1 MITYFCFNSETQKP
15 TFCDLPIFP
24 FSIERLDEFPPNG
37 VNEYDIYFK
46 IYENNLDIAIINQVN
61 IFLSQTVL
69 TNNINLTIIYDK
81 INSKNFI
88 VDLERYNILIKN
100 INKFDYQKNK
110 ATWTETIRGLKE
122 QELQDLQDKINQFQS
137 DSQDKFASKKQEL
150 YAPILKKA
158 DDAVKAVAK
167 ENGYSYVFDTSA
179 GAVLYAWDSDD
190 LMALVKKKLGLQ

>member
-1 MITYFCFNSETQKP
+1 MNPCVVENLLWFHTIQIAAIRFFQIIFSAGQEQNRFQSTGSLYSLPAMPPLPNTIQFLLFRFAKYQKELEDSYN
-15 TFCDLPIFP
+15 FL
-24 FSIERLDEFPPNG
+24 
-37 VNEYDIYFK
+37 VNEYQTK
-46 IYENNLDIAIINQVN
+46 LD
-61 IFLSQTVL
+61 
-69 TNNINLTIIYDK
+69 
-81 INSKNFI
+81 
-88 VDLERYNILIKN
+88 
-100 INKFDYQKNK
+100 DYQKNK

>member
-1 MITYFCFNSETQKP
+1 MKLFRNVFIVLAMLFSVQSKAQQLKFGHINSADLLDAMPDVKLADTALAKYQKELEDSYN
-15 TFCDLPIFP
+15 FL
-24 FSIERLDEFPPNG
+24 
-37 VNEYDIYFK
+37 VNEYQTK
-46 IYENNLDIAIINQVN
+46 LD
-61 IFLSQTVL
+61 
-69 TNNINLTIIYDK
+69 
-81 INSKNFI
+81 
-88 VDLERYNILIKN
+88 
-100 INKFDYQKNK
+100 DYQKNK